1 MARARKHFERALEI
15 DPEFAVAHAE
25 FGHFF
30 HRLSLYGFMPPRE
43 ALPYMQ
49 EEARRALKI
58 DPSLPEGHAMVGIA
72 AALFDYNWPEAERHF
87 QLAMANGAV
96 PPRIHLYYAMY
107 CLLPTGRVRE
117 AVQHNALGLEEDP
130 LNLSARGERAVC
142 LRAASRFVEANG
154 ELRQV
159 LELDPTFW
167 LPYFVLGVNQ
177 ALDGQFEE
185 ASTLA
190 DQGYKLAPW
199 FKPIVGFQAAMLQ
212 RAGETS
218 RAEDLVQQ
226 LDPRKGYV
234 DPIGPA
240 IFHLL
245 RGDLDRTADWV
256 EKAIEQRQAA
266 VFFFLSAH
274 ATALRSSARWPA
286 LARMMNL
293 PGHPKS

>member
-1 MARARKHFERALEI
+1 
-15 DPEFAVAHAE
+15 
-25 FGHFF
+25 
-30 HRLSLYGFMPPRE
+30 
-43 ALPYMQ
+43 
-49 EEARRALKI
+49 
-58 DPSLPEGHAMVGIA
+58 
-72 AALFDYNWPEAERHF
+72 
-87 QLAMANGAV
+87 
-96 PPRIHLYYAMY
+96 MY

-167 LPYFVLGVNQ
+167 FAYFVLGVNQ

-190 DQGYKLAPW
+190 DHGYKLAPW

-218 RAEDLVQQ
+218 RAEDLLQQ
-226 LDPRKGYV
+226 LDPKKGYV

-293 PGHPKS
+293 PGTSEELTMQRNRI